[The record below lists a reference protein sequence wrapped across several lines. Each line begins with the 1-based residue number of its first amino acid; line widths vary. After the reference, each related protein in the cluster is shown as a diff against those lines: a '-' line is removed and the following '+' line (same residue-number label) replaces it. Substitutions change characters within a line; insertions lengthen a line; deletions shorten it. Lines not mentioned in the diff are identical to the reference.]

1 MEYARPEIVL
11 LGDATRIIELIN
23 PKSGPV
29 NEWAGP
35 PPHSA
40 LAYDLDE

>member
-1 MEYARPEIVL
+1 MKYARPEIVV

-40 LAYDLDE
+40 PAYDLDE